1 MLPQKQLRFTKSALE
16 ALPNALPGKRDDY
29 QDTEIKSLYLRVT
42 PSGVKTFC
50 VFKRVSGKLERI
62 TIGKFPEITVTQ
74 ARTKAT
80 DILASLFKG
89 DNPAEV
95 KRQLK
100 GEPTFGDLFKDFMK
114 NRKLADSTRVSYETT
129 VAKHLAGILPLK
141 VSQVTRDRLRA
152 LRLESDAQSNR
163 IRAIVGAVF
172 NWANTEGLI
181 DQDNPSR
188 VIKSRRIE
196 SRDRFLKP
204 EEVERFIAALT
215 GNNLGSFYLLCL
227 VTGQRQGSVR
237 AMRWQDLDLV
247 NAIWRLPMTKNG
259 SPHTV
264 PLMPEA
270 LEILETRKGI
280 DPVWVFPGSGKTGHL
295 VEPKKSWDRLRRDAG
310 LLDLR
315 MHDLRRTMGSWQTRE
330 GVSLSMVGKTLGHK
344 SLQATQV
351 YARTDLEPVR
361 EAMDK
366 ALRSLRQGK
375 LPDR

>member
-1 MLPQKQLRFTKSALE
+1 MLPQKQIKFTKTILAD
-16 ALPNALPGKRDDY
+16 LPNAAPGKRDNY

-42 PSGVKTFC
+42 SSGVKTFC

-62 TIGKFPEITVTQ
+62 TIGKFPEVTVTQ

-129 VAKHLAGILPLK
+129 VNKHLAGILPLK
-141 VSQVTRDRLRA
+141 ISQVTRDRLRA
-152 LRLESDAQSNR
+152 LKLESDAQSNR
-163 IRAIVGAVF
+163 IRAIISAVF
-172 NWANTEGLI
+172 TWANTEGLI
-181 DQDNPSR
+181 DQDNPAK
-188 VIKSRRIE
+188 VIKNRHIASRE
-196 SRDRFLKP
+196 RFLQP
-204 EEVERFIAALT
+204 DEVERFIAALK

-237 AMRWQDLDLV
+237 AMRWADI
-247 NAIWRLPMTKNG
+247 NWKNSIWMLPTTKNKE
-259 SPHTV
+259 PHAV

-270 LEILETRKGI
+270 IEILESRKGI
-280 DPVWVFPGSGKTGHL
+280 DPVWVFPGTGKTGHL

-310 LLDLR
+310 LPDLN
-315 MHDLRRTMGSWQTRE
+315 MHDLRRTMGSWQSMD
-330 GVSLSMVGKTLGHK
+330 GASLTTVGKTLGQK
-344 SLQATQV
+344 SPEAMKV
-351 YARTDLEPVR
+351 YARMNLTPVR

-366 ALRSLRQGK
+366 ALENIRGSRQ
-375 LPDR
+375 P